1 MIDKNEL
8 LSLEKDVKNLLTIP
22 RRMCEVQVRK
32 ICMFL
37 LEVSRKPLLQNTTNG
52 VQFP

>member
-22 RRMCEVQVRK
+22 RRMCEVQVPK
-32 ICMFL
+32 NLYVFTGSF
-37 LEVSRKPLLQNTTNG
+37 EKTSFAEYYKWG
-52 VQFP
+52 